1 MWSGI
6 DNLHSE
12 QNKEVTNSPC
22 TSYHIAF
29 GLLLTANNP
38 ATNNNWNG
46 TYLIQIPKTMFF
58 RIFSSLSPTRSI
70 NAALYITDFHLQ
82 FSAQCVAHINKMCYF
97 CTRNNKGEVLEW
109 LKRHAWKACIRLKR
123 IGGSNPPLSA
133 NKGVNQWVTWFTPF
147 ITPQNVRLNVFY
159 LDSHKHS
166 FNCKKE
172 WWTIFFLCASPTH
185 HSPFLS
191 IIFKLSKTSSNQ
203 RVFFNSYP
211 TFLASWNMYLLKGNT
226 WFNSNSSL
234 YSI

>member
-46 TYLIQIPKTMFF
+46 TYLIQIPRTMFF
-58 RIFSSLSPTRSI
+58 RICSSLSPTRSI

-82 FSAQCVAHINKMCYF
+82 YSAQCVAHINKMCYF

-133 NKGVNQWVTWFTPF
+133 YIKSLVPKLIQLGDFLFYRDVDLSPLVGQQLGECVRNITTILQESSDFTAA
-147 ITPQNVRLNVFY
+147 I
-159 LDSHKHS
+159 
-166 FNCKKE
+166 
-172 WWTIFFLCASPTH
+172 
-185 HSPFLS
+185 
-191 IIFKLSKTSSNQ
+191 
-203 RVFFNSYP
+203 
-211 TFLASWNMYLLKGNT
+211 
-226 WFNSNSSL
+226 
-234 YSI
+234 

>member
-22 TSYHIAF
+22 TSYCIVF

-38 ATNNNWNG
+38 ATNNKWNG
-46 TYLIQIPKTMFF
+46 TYLIQLPKTMFF
-58 RIFSSLSPTRSI
+58 RICSSLSPTRSI

-133 NKGVNQWVTWFTPF
+133 YIKSLVPKLIQLGDFLFYRDADLSPLVGQQPRECARNITTILQQSTDFTAA
-147 ITPQNVRLNVFY
+147 I
-159 LDSHKHS
+159 
-166 FNCKKE
+166 
-172 WWTIFFLCASPTH
+172 
-185 HSPFLS
+185 
-191 IIFKLSKTSSNQ
+191 
-203 RVFFNSYP
+203 
-211 TFLASWNMYLLKGNT
+211 
-226 WFNSNSSL
+226 
-234 YSI
+234 